1 MSGGGEGE
9 KGYPYTE
16 QKGKKI
22 KRTTHHQGKVG
33 TSLGNYLV
41 ALVWQMRYTDTS
53 RGHE

>member
-1 MSGGGEGE
+1 MGEERGRRDIHLQNRKE
-9 KGYPYTE
+9 K
-16 QKGKKI
+16 K